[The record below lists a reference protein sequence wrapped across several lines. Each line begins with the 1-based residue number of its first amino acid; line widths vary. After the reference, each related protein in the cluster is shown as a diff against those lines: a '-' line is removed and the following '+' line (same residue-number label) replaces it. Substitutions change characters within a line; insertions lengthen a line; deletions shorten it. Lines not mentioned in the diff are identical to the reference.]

1 MLTEHEIEIRVRY
14 QETDGQGHV
23 HHANYLTYFEQGR
36 VEMLRAGGKDYR
48 EFEKQGLFLII
59 AGVNVRYYLPAYFDD
74 VLRLTTTT
82 VRAKG
87 VRIIHK
93 YRLMRGDEL
102 VADGETTVACIDR
115 DGKLTKLPDWMRL
128 DA

>member
-1 MLTEHEIEIRVRY
+1 MLKEHEIEIRVRY

-36 VEMLRAGGKDYR
+36 VEMLRAAGKDYR
-48 EFEKQGLFLII
+48 EFEEQGLFLII
-59 AGVNVRYYLPAYFDD
+59 AEINVRYFLPAYFDD

-82 VRAKG
+82 IRAKG

-93 YRLMRGDEL
+93 YRLMR
-102 VADGETTVACIDR
+102 ADDLIAEGETTVACINR
-115 DGKLTKLPDWMRL
+115 EGKLSKLPEWMRL
-128 DA
+128 G

>member
-1 MLTEHEIEIRVRY
+1 MLTEHQIEIRVRY

-48 EFEKQGLFLII
+48 EFEEQGLFLII
-59 AGVNVRYYLPAYFDD
+59 AGINVRYFLPTYFDD
-74 VLRLTTTT
+74 LLQLTTTT

-87 VRIIHK
+87 VRIVHN
-93 YRLMRGDEL
+93 YQLMRGDDLIAE
-102 VADGETTVACIDR
+102 GETTVACINR
-115 DGKLTKLPDWMRL
+115 EGKLTKLPDWMRL
-128 DA
+128 A

>member
-59 AGVNVRYYLPAYFDD
+59 AGVSVRYYLPAYFDD